1 MGVGKKDLAALG
13 ALCLSFLLMAVLIQS
28 LLGYPALEPSP
39 YNSYTLQAMAW
50 RKGQTY
56 LDTDVPHLELA
67 IYKGRFFVSFPPV
80 PSLPIYLLSFLFGS
94 EVPDGLLIKL
104 YALLSLLILFR
115 LLRRHVFSPCRAAF
129 WAFTLCF
136 SSSLLPLIW
145 TGAVWYQ
152 AQVLAF
158 LLIIGAVDQMDRDR
172 PLPGLILYALAVGCR
187 PFHALYG
194 PLLILLYAYKK
205 QKAGAGLK
213 AITLKLLPGLASGIL
228 IALLYAAYNF
238 IRFDNPFEFG
248 HNHLPEF
255 SFQGGTQFSLR
266 HVADNLRQYVFSL
279 PFDTSAEGLKFRQFG
294 FSLFLANPVLLLLV
308 FWGALDAVRRQ
319 FRVQQGMI
327 LLFFSL
333 HLFFLLM
340 HRTFGGFQYG
350 ARYAVDLI
358 PYAVLY
364 LVLRQEKKPGITE
377 AAVMFLGL
385 GMSIFGSLVIRIL

>member
-1 MGVGKKDLAALG
+1 MVWSKKDLMALG
-13 ALCLSFLLMAVLIQS
+13 ALFLCFLLLAVIVQS
-28 LLGYPALEPSP
+28 LLGYPALSPSP

-56 LDTDVPHLELA
+56 LDANVPHLELA
-67 IYKGRFFVSFPPV
+67 IYDGRYFVSFPPV
-80 PSLPIYLLSFLFGS
+80 PSIPIYFLTFILGS

-115 LLRRHVFSPCRAAF
+115 FLRRRGTSLFRSAF
-129 WAFTLCF
+129 WAFTICF

-145 TGAVWYQ
+145 IGAVWYQ

-158 LLIIGAVDQMDRDR
+158 LLILGAINLMEGDH
-172 PLPGLILYALAVGCR
+172 PLPALTLYALAVGCR
-187 PFHALYG
+187 PFHVLYG
-194 PLLILLYAYKK
+194 PLLILLYVLRK
-205 QKAGAGLK
+205 QEAGVRLK
-213 AITLKLLPGLASGIL
+213 AIALRLLPGVLAGLFVAIL
-228 IALLYAAYNF
+228 YGVYNF
-238 IRFDNPFEFG
+238 IRFDNPLEFG

-266 HVADNLRQYVFSL
+266 HVADNLSSYVFSL
-279 PFDTSAEGLKFRQFG
+279 PFEESAEALKLKPMG
-294 FSLFLANPVLLLLV
+294 FSLFLANPVLL
-308 FWGALDAVRRQ
+308 
-319 FRVQQGMI
+319 I
-327 LLFFSL
+327 LLFRSVIDVFRKRLGLQQGLVLFFFFL

-364 LVLRQEKKPGITE
+364 LALRQVEKHSIIET
-377 AAVMFLGL
+377 AVMLAGL
-385 GMSIFGSLVIRIL
+385 GMSIYGSLMIRII